1 MIETERANAA
11 DAGAVVRVSRLVR
24 TARDI
29 ERSLN
34 TRELRVHEFRTSSH
48 RHRRTRAAGRSA
60 VAGAL
65 TVVLSAIGAQ
75 AQVAASVLAKPP
87 ASARHFVI
95 RSTGGKHGDSWSWIL
110 PDGSR
115 AGRERMNLRGMVWD
129 MDYRGTPTATG
140 IPATISIRGVT
151 PSGDASETL
160 AIAGDTAKW
169 KSPIDTGSASN
180 ASGAFYVTVGGPVDT
195 WAWFIE
201 RLLASPDKSMKLLPS
216 GEARA
221 SKLTTLE
228 VGSGANR
235 RTVTLWGVTGV
246 TTSPMPI
253 WTDANG
259 KFFALLYAIGWLPD
273 VHALEMQRMQDA
285 QAQAMATQAP
295 VIARLAK
302 TPMGPVAFTNV
313 RMFDADGLRFLTDQT
328 VVVEGAKIVA
338 VGPSASVAPPAGAQ
352 IIRGEGMTLVPGLWD
367 CHMHV
372 GDDYTGPQELSM
384 GVTSIRDPGGN
395 DKLTMDRRVRR
406 AAGQLLF
413 PHVYASSLIDG
424 KGPYTAQEANV
435 ATSQAE
441 AIALVR
447 KAKENGFIGV
457 KFYGTLDPAWLP
469 AAAAEAHRLDLHVHG
484 HIPHGIRPMQAI
496 TSGYDEIT
504 HINWVMM
511 EAMPARILPEDNG
524 ILRFEGP
531 GRYAKDVDLD
541 GPELSSIV
549 AEMAKRH
556 IYADPT
562 MVAFQG
568 IYVPDNGELSP
579 AYAPFVGT
587 LPPATERGF
596 RIGGF
601 AVPKDLTRADYRAS
615 WAKMVGLLGRMHKAG
630 VPIVAGTDGTGIE
643 IVNELEIYRDAGL
656 TAAEALAAA
665 TIVPARL
672 VGQDKQT
679 GSIAVG
685 KTADLVLV
693 EGDPSQR
700 IGDLRQTRVVMLD
713 GKLLDPDELRRAAG
727 FSGRPK

>member
-1 MIETERANAA
+1 MH
-11 DAGAVVRVSRLVR
+11 GF
-24 TARDI
+24 
-29 ERSLN
+29 RS
-34 TRELRVHEFRTSSH
+34 
-48 RHRRTRAAGRSA
+48 RHRPHRPTRAASLSLVIGTLAAALSA
-60 VAGAL
+60 VG
-65 TVVLSAIGAQ
+65 VQ
-75 AQVAASVLAKPP
+75 AQVPANALAKPP

-95 RSTGGKHGDSWSWIL
+95 RSTGGKHGDSWSWTL

-115 AGRERMNLRGMVWD
+115 AARERMNLRGMVWE
-129 MDYRGTPTATG
+129 MDYRGTPSPDG
-140 IPATISIRGVT
+140 MPATLAIRGVT
-151 PSGDASETL
+151 PSGDAAETF
-160 AIAGDTAKW
+160 ANAGGSAKW
-169 KSPIDTGSASN
+169 KTPIDSGGAPD
-180 ASGAFYVTVGGPVDT
+180 AGGAFYVTVGGPVDT

-201 RLLASPDKSMKLLPS
+201 RLLASPDRTMKLLPS

-221 SKLTTLE
+221 SKLTTLD
-228 VGSGANR
+228 VGSGTNR
-235 RTVTLWGVTGV
+235 RTVTLWSVTGV

-253 WTDANG
+253 WTDASG
-259 KFFALLYAIGWLPD
+259 KFFALLYSIGWLPD
-273 VHALEMQRMQDA
+273 EHALEMQRMQDA
-285 QAQAMATQAP
+285 QVKAMAAQAP
-295 VIARLAK
+295 IIARLAK
-302 TPMGPVAFTNV
+302 TPSGPVAFTNV
-313 RMFDADGLRFLTDQT
+313 RMFDADGLRFLADQT
-328 VVVEGAKIVA
+328 VVVNGAKIVA
-338 VGPSASVAPPAGAQ
+338 AGPSASVTPPQGAR
-352 IIRGEGMTLVPGLWD
+352 IIRGEGMTLLPGMWD
-367 CHMHV
+367 SHMHV

-395 DKLTMDRRVRR
+395 DKLTMNRRIRQ
-406 AAGQLLF
+406 AAGELLF

-441 AIALVR
+441 TIALVR
-447 KAKENGFIGV
+447 KAKQNGFIGV

-469 AAAAEAHRLDLHVHG
+469 AAIAEAHKLGLHVHG

-496 TSGYDEIT
+496 ADGYDEIT

-511 EAMPARILPEDNG
+511 QAMPASILPEDNG

-541 GPELSSIV
+541 GPELTAIV
-549 AEMAKRH
+549 GEMAKKRL
-556 IYADPT
+556 YADPT

-568 IYVPDNGELSP
+568 LYVPDNGELSP

-587 LPPATERGF
+587 LPPATERAF

-615 WAKMVGLLGRMHKAG
+615 WAKMVGLLGRMHRAG

-643 IVNELEIYRDAGL
+643 IVNELEIYRGAGF

-672 VGQDKQT
+672 VGQDRQT

-713 GKLLDPDELRRAAG
+713 GKLLDADELRRAAG